1 MKYISIL
8 PLLLSLSC
16 NSAEMAGTGSSNKT
30 KPKDSKDDQDIEK
43 SKDKEKKPKDDDDD
57 DVDEDPTVEGES
69 SLEVSPKNVRLFKG
83 ESFQLKALFKESE
96 EEQDV
101 TDSATWTTSEDEI
114 IKVSKGL
121 ISGITAGQTKAK
133 AEHNG
138 KKKSAEVLVVKCKD
152 YGTGSD
158 ANKIRVKGENW
169 PGNNIDAGGADFD
182 DYFVVLT
189 GSFTI
194 EGYQIFSK
202 IDQEFTVDFSIGS
215 TGSTSQTV
223 KLQAVDCDGTPMDSV
238 GVSSITGQ
246 LKIKA
251 SKGDRFN
258 LITTAVTGSTTRVY
272 DLLKDNSTAFRV
284 VTE

>member
-16 NSAEMAGTGSSNKT
+16 NSAEMAGTGSSNKA

-43 SKDKEKKPKDDDDD
+43 SKDKEKKPKDDKGDD
-57 DVDEDPTVEGES
+57 DEDPIEEEDS
-69 SLEVSPKNVRLFKG
+69 SLEVSPKNIRLFKG
-83 ESFQLKALFKESE
+83 ESLQLKAVFKESDD
-96 EEQDV
+96 EQDV
-101 TDSATWTTSEDEI
+101 TDAATWTSSDDEI

-121 ISGITAGQTKAK
+121 VSGINAGKTKAE

-138 KKKSAEVLVVKCKD
+138 KKKSADVLVVKCKD
-152 YGTGSD
+152 FGTGSD
-158 ANKIRVKGENW
+158 AEKIRVKGENW
-169 PGNNIDAGGADFD
+169 PGNNIDTGGADFD

-238 GVSSITGQ
+238 GVSSTTGQ
-246 LKIKA
+246 LKIKS